1 MNWTRFGGL
10 DFMAVDP
17 ENPSNLEGFE
27 PQADSVPESG
37 DAADRTA
44 PTAEGGRKN
53 VDAAESETPEAEAAR
68 DDESDAAAS
77 DSGDDEIPP
86 KEWYILKVQTNREDT
101 VREALLRRIKIAGMD
116 KYFGDI
122 IVPVEKVTEY
132 KGGRKRVLRRKLY
145 PGYIV
150 VQMALTEDA
159 WFMVRETPGIGD
171 FTGAIGR
178 PTPML
183 PHEVS
188 RILAKAAEEKAQ
200 EAPRLKIG
208 CNVGDR
214 VKINDGPFA
223 TFEGEVSSIDE
234 ANGRV
239 TVVIS
244 IFGRSTPV
252 VLEYWQV
259 ERIA

>member
-1 MNWTRFGGL
+1 
-10 DFMAVDP
+10 MAVDP
-17 ENPSNLEGFE
+17 EYPSNLEGNE
-27 PQADSVPESG
+27 PQADPVPESG
-37 DAADRTA
+37 EAELPSRPDAGGEPIEERTGKGAAKQA
-44 PTAEGGRKN
+44 PEH
-53 VDAAESETPEAEAAR
+53 AAESGSRNEDRAG
-68 DDESDAAAS
+68 DE
-77 DSGDDEIPP
+77 EIPP

-101 VREALLRRIKIAGMD
+101 VREALLRRIKIAGMED
-116 KYFGDI
+116 LFGDI
-122 IVPVEKVTEY
+122 IVPVEKVTEF
-132 KGGRKRVLRRKLY
+132 KGGRKKVIRRKLY

-150 VQMALTEDA
+150 VQMSLTEDA
-159 WFMVRETPGIGD
+159 WFLVRETPGIGD

-252 VLEYWQV
+252 VLEYWQI
-259 ERIA
+259 EQIA

>member
-1 MNWTRFGGL
+1 
-10 DFMAVDP
+10 MAVDP
-17 ENPSNLEGFE
+17 ENPSNLEGNL
-27 PQADSVPESG
+27 PQADPVAESDEGAELPSQSAAGGGASGKSTGKGPIEQESEHRPGPESPAEDQTG
-37 DAADRTA
+37 D
-44 PTAEGGRKN
+44 EE
-53 VDAAESETPEAEAAR
+53 V
-68 DDESDAAAS
+68 
-77 DSGDDEIPP
+77 PP

-101 VREALLRRIKIAGMD
+101 VREALLRRIKIAGMERF
-116 KYFGDI
+116 FGDI
-122 IVPVEKVTEY
+122 IVPVEKVTEF
-132 KGGRKRVLRRKLY
+132 KGGRKKVIRRKLY

-150 VQMALTEDA
+150 VQMSLTEDA
-159 WFMVRETPGIGD
+159 WFLVRETPGIGD

-183 PHEVS
+183 PHEVG

-252 VLEYWQV
+252 VLEYWQI
-259 ERIA
+259 EQIA

>member
-1 MNWTRFGGL
+1 
-10 DFMAVDP
+10 MAVDP
-17 ENPSNLEGFE
+17 ENPSNLEE
-27 PQADSVPESG
+27 HPPQADPLPESG
-37 DAADRTA
+37 GEVGSTA
-44 PTAEGGRKN
+44 QPAEGGR
-53 VDAAESETPEAEAAR
+53 AGREPSERDSAKQEAETVSGSESAAR
-68 DDESDAAAS
+68 DPVVGDEVPA
-77 DSGDDEIPP
+77 

-101 VREALLRRIKIAGMD
+101 VREALLRRIKIAGMEQ
-116 KYFGDI
+116 YFGEI
-122 IVPVEKVTEY
+122 IVPVEKVTEF
-132 KGGRKRVLRRKLY
+132 KGGRKKVLRRKLY

-150 VQMALTEDA
+150 VQMSLTEDA
-159 WFMVRETPGIGD
+159 WFLVRETPGIGD

-183 PHEVS
+183 PHEVG

-223 TFEGEVSSIDE
+223 TFEGEVSAIDE

-259 ERIA
+259 EQIA